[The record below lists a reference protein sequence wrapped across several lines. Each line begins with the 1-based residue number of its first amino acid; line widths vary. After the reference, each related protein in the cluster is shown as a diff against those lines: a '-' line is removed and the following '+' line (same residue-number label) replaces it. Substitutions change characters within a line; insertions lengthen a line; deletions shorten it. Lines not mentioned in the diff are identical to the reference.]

1 MHISPWF
8 AGRKEKSMK
17 YLNKVVEIILE
28 VLVAGMVLGCCW
40 QVITRFVL
48 HNPSKYTE
56 ELLRYMLIWLTMMGV
71 PYAYGQNSH
80 LAINLIVKKFKPK
93 NETLAQIAIDVLIMI
108 LSVSVMII
116 GGIMVTA
123 NAAGQLSPAMQIPMQ
138 VYYVCVPVSFSIIS
152 ASLVTLIMFLTPHFG
167 VFISAQKMVT
177 GIDSFTLLAVPF
189 FVLAGLLM
197 SNGGI
202 AKRLINLAM
211 LVLGKVPGSLA
222 MTNIAGNAMFGSIS
236 GSGIAAATAI
246 GGVMQ
251 PLENEQG
258 YDRAFSAAANVASAP
273 VGQLIPPTASF
284 IVFSAASGGVSVAA
298 LLMAGWIPG
307 LLWAL
312 LCMVVAFVYG
322 KKHGY
327 VIKRDHLT
335 AKVVLKTIWDAIPSL
350 FLIVIIIGGILSGYF
365 TPTEAS
371 GVAVVYAFI
380 LAVFVYKS
388 IRIKDIPRILKETAV
403 MTAIVMLIIGASSVL
418 SFVLS
423 FTGLPQAISAAL
435 LGVSDNKI
443 VILLII
449 NLILL
454 IVGTFM
460 DMAPALLIFTPIFL
474 PVVKALGM
482 NPIQFGVMM
491 VMNLSIGTITPP
503 VGSVLFVGCSIS
515 HLQVEEVIKKLVPF
529 FVAILVALLFVTFVP
544 QLSMWLP
551 TVFGLLG

>member
-1 MHISPWF
+1 M
-8 AGRKEKSMK
+8 
-17 YLNKVVEIILE
+17 EIQAAI
-28 VLVAGMVLGCCW
+28 VLV
-40 QVITRFVL
+40 ITFF
-48 HNPSKYTE
+48 
-56 ELLRYMLIWLTMMGV
+56 LL
-71 PYAYGQNSH
+71 
-80 LAINLIVKKFKPK
+80 LA
-93 NETLAQIAIDVLIMI
+93 
-108 LSVSVMII
+108 LS
-116 GGIMVTA
+116 
-123 NAAGQLSPAMQIPMQ
+123 
-138 VYYVCVPVSFSIIS
+138 VPVSFSIIS
-152 ASLVTLIMFLTPHFG
+152 SALLTLTMFLTPKFG

-189 FVLAGLLM
+189 FLLAGLLM

-251 PLENEQG
+251 PLEEEQG
-258 YDRAFSAAANVASAP
+258 YNKAFSAAVNIASAP

-284 IVFSAASGGVSVAA
+284 IVYSAASGGVSVAA

-312 LCMVVAFVYG
+312 FCMLVAFVYS

-327 VIKRDHLT
+327 VIKRDKLT
-335 AKVVLKTIWDAIPSL
+335 KEIVLKTIWDAIPSL

-380 LAVFVYKS
+380 LACFVYKS
-388 IRIKDIPRILKETAV
+388 IKFRDLPKILRETAV
-403 MTAIVMLIIGASSVL
+403 MTAIVMLIIGASSLL

-435 LGVSDNKI
+435 LSLSSNKI
-443 VILLII
+443 VLLLII

-474 PVVKALGM
+474 PIIKTLGM
-482 NPIQFGVMM
+482 DPIQFGVMM

-503 VGSVLFVGCSIS
+503 VGSVLFVGCSVS
-515 HLQVEEVIKKLVPF
+515 KLSVEDVIKKLLPYFGVI
-529 FVAILVALLFVTFVP
+529 VAALLLITFIP
-544 QLSMWLP
+544 AFSMWLP
-551 TVFGLLG
+551 GILGLLG